1 MKQSIV
7 AVVPFDGG
15 VTIRWSDNSQP
26 AMFHHIWLR
35 DNCGCSV
42 CRHPQTWERTL
53 DTYSLD
59 PQLGPTALHHESDA
73 LHVRWSDGH
82 ESAFPA
88 AWLHDHRYGVLDARA
103 DLPPHV
109 LWNAAVQDDLPHIDH
124 ADVMRDDD
132 GLQRFVE
139 QVWTHGVTFVRGAPT
154 TDEALPA
161 LARRVGHMRETNFGL
176 DWHVIAMIEPNNVAY
191 TSLALHS
198 HTDLPNRETP
208 PGMQFLHCLVAEAPG
223 GDSTL
228 VDGFWVAE
236 QIRHD
241 DPETFDLLS
250 SVAVPY
256 RFHDNE
262 HDLRWSAPVIGLGA
276 NDQLREVRFHTAL
289 RAPLDVA
296 PSLVGPMYRAMRVFD
311 GWCRN
316 TAARITSHL
325 EPGDVMVFHNRRVLH
340 GRTAFDPAG
349 GRRRLHGL
357 YVDVDEWTS
366 RLRMLRQ
373 AEPRPV
379 RPGPG

>member
-1 MKQSIV
+1 VKPSIV
-7 AVVPFDGG
+7 AVEPVDGG
-15 VTIRWSDNSQP
+15 MTIGWSDGSES

-35 DNCGCSV
+35 DNCACAA

-59 PQLGPTALHHESDA
+59 LEAGPTTVHHDADA

-82 ESAFPA
+82 ESTFPA
-88 AWLHDHRYGVLDARA
+88 AWLHDHRYGVTDARA
-103 DLPPHV
+103 DLPSHV
-109 LWNAAVQDDLPHIDH
+109 HWNASLQNDLPQIDH
-124 ADVMRDDD
+124 DDVMGDDQ
-132 GLQRFVE
+132 GLLRFIE
-139 QVWTHGVTFVRGAPT
+139 QVWTYGVTFVRGAPT

-161 LARRVGHMRETNFGL
+161 LARRVGFLRETNFGV

-191 TSLALHS
+191 TSLGLHA
-198 HTDLPNRETP
+198 HTDLPNRESP
-208 PGMQFLHCLVAEAPG
+208 PGFQFLHCLRADAPG

-228 VDGFWVAE
+228 VDGFWIAE
-236 QIRHD
+236 RIRHD
-241 DPETFDLLS
+241 DPETFQLLS
-250 SVAVPY
+250 SVPVPY
-256 RFHDNE
+256 RFHDTE

-276 NDQLREVRFHTAL
+276 HGQLREVRFHTAL

-296 PSLVGPMYRAMRVFD
+296 PALVEPIYRAMRVFD

-316 TAARITSHL
+316 PAAMITSHL

-349 GRRRLHGL
+349 GHRRLHGL
-357 YVDVDEWTS
+357 YVDVDEWAS

-373 AEPRPV
+373 S
-379 RPGPG
+379 